1 MQFLSLLWEGK
12 SLSPVTWA
20 NKGTIADTC
29 SSSRTIR
36 FLSWVK
42 RRRNNFPW
50 TAQHG
55 GHYLCL
61 SDTVSNT
68 LTWLCLWTPPI
79 ASVSVKLLLQHKSS
93 HASRLWIFLN
103 IGKFSKKK
111 KKRHKRISSW
121 CTAESNQFC
130 IIPNTAYLQSLENND
145 MTVNLA
151 SQRNCFHPTLLIYLG
166 KT

>member
-1 MQFLSLLWEGK
+1 MRRLKGWRNVCDSCFIIQNAPSLMQFLSLLWEGK

-20 NKGTIADTC
+20 NEGTTADTC

-111 KKRHKRISSW
+111 KKKDTKELVPDVLQNRISSALSQ
-121 CTAESNQFC
+121 TQPIF
-130 IIPNTAYLQSLENND
+130 SL
-145 MTVNLA
+145 
-151 SQRNCFHPTLLIYLG
+151 
-166 KT
+166 